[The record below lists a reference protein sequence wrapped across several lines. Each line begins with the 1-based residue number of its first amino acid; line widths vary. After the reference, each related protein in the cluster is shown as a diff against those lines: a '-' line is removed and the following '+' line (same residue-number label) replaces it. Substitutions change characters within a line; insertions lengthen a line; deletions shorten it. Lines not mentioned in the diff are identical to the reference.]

1 MASAKCLGVP
11 RAQGETIPVTERQQ
25 CGRRAETLFQL
36 QALEKEEFDS
46 ALSQ

>member
-11 RAQGETIPVTERQQ
+11 RARGETIPVTDASNV
-25 CGRRAETLFQL
+25 GGGGTLFQL